1 MIPGMG
7 ENRKKT
13 ALLDAAENALRA
25 GQAKAQG
32 MALKAAGRD
41 AEAAEALRGALA
53 LDPSLA
59 DVHFTLAIMA
69 RTKPGLGLDIGEIN
83 RGVRDKN
90 ALVGAYEKI
99 VRVMKDRRQYAE
111 AVLCHEEICRLKPDD
126 PIARGDLGLVLN
138 LAGRHEEA
146 AVALAKAVVTAPR
159 NRVLKPL
166 FCGGIGHAVLKRFHE
181 DVRKALQMCFD
192 DIYGCNL
199 SRAFS
204 TWRDTVTLAPE
215 TASLRAGMVL
225 SGEKL
230 DSWAKAEASAP
241 GGGAFGNRFF
251 LDGLRLLIIA
261 DPLLESFLTGLRR
274 FLCLNADALD
284 LRPFE
289 PFLCALAEQ
298 CFYNE
303 FVFALTP
310 EEQAAVRD
318 LARNAASL
326 PPAKTALL
334 ACYEPLCK
342 IFAQRPALPPGA
354 EYGALLKTQFD
365 DPREEDRLKQGI
377 PAFGA
382 IASAVSQ
389 AVRSQYEE
397 NPYPRW
403 VSASTAPSPLDDVIV
418 PEDWRLKPCKIL
430 VAGCGTGRQAFYA
443 ATKHPNAAVTAIDL
457 SRASLAYGL
466 RKTREAG
473 IANRIEFVHADI
485 LSMKDWPDTFDVIEC
500 SGVLHHMED
509 PFEGWRVLNGKLKP
523 GGYFN
528 IGLYS
533 EAARRHIVAAR
544 ALIAEKGYE
553 PTPEG
558 IRACRRDI
566 LALPRGN
573 PMRSLADSHD
583 FYATS
588 LVRDLL
594 FHVQEHR
601 LTLPQIAQ
609 MMEKLELECAR
620 FTITNAD
627 TLMKYTR
634 MFPDDPDRR
643 NVGNWAKFEEKFP
656 RTFASM
662 YQFWA
667 RKTQGE

>member
-1 MIPGMG
+1 MSG
-7 ENRKKT
+7 NRKKK

-25 GQAKAQG
+25 GQMKAQG
-32 MALKAAGRD
+32 MTLKAAGRD
-41 AEAAEALRGALA
+41 AEAAAALREALI

-69 RTKPGLGLDIGEIN
+69 RTKPGLKLRIEEVN
-83 RGVRDKN
+83 RAVRDKD
-90 ALVGAYEKI
+90 ALTGAYEKI

-111 AVLCHEEICRLKPDD
+111 AVLCHEEICRLRPDD
-126 PIARGDLGLVLN
+126 PIAHGDLGLVLN
-138 LAGRHEEA
+138 LAGRHEDA
-146 AVALAKAVVTAPR
+146 AAALARAVVMAPQ

-166 FCGGIGHAVLKRFHE
+166 FCAGIGHVHLKRFHE
-181 DVRKALQMCFD
+181 DVRKALRMCFD

-204 TWRDTVTLAPE
+204 TWRDTVVLAPE

-230 DSWAKAEASAP
+230 DSWAKTEASAP
-241 GGGAFGNRFF
+241 GGGVFGNRFF
-251 LDGLRLLIIA
+251 LDGLRLLIMA
-261 DPLLESFLTGLRR
+261 DPVLESFLTGLRR
-274 FLCLNADALD
+274 FLCLNADDLD

-303 FVFALTP
+303 FVFSPSP
-310 EEQAAVRD
+310 EEQAAARA
-318 LARNAASL
+318 LAGDAASL
-326 PPAKTALL
+326 SPAKTALL

-342 IFAQRPALPPGA
+342 TFAQRPSLPPGA

-365 DPREEDRLKQGI
+365 DPQEEDRLKQGI

-382 IASAVSQ
+382 IANAVSQ

-403 VSASTAPSPLDDVIV
+403 VSASTAPSPMDDVVV
-418 PEDWRLKPCKIL
+418 PEDWRLKPCRIL

-457 SRASLAYGL
+457 SRASIAYGL

-473 IANRIEFVHADI
+473 IADRIEFVHADI
-485 LSMKDWPDTFDVIEC
+485 LSMADWPETFDIIEC
-500 SGVLHHMED
+500 SGVLHHMAD

-523 GGYFN
+523 GGFFN

-533 EAARRHIVAAR
+533 EAARQHIVAAR

-553 PTPEG
+553 ATPEG

-566 LALPRGN
+566 MSLPRNN
-573 PMRSLADSHD
+573 PMRVLADSHD

-588 LVRDLL
+588 LVRDLI

-609 MMEKLELECAR
+609 MMEKLDLECVR
-620 FTITNAD
+620 FTITSAD
-627 TLMKYTR
+627 VMMKYAR
-634 MFPDDPDRR
+634 MFPDDPDRK
-643 NVGNWAKFEEKFP
+643 NIGNWIKFEEKFP
-656 RTFASM
+656 RTFAGM

-667 RKTQGE
+667 QKKKEKKEE